1 MKKALLFITILHS
14 AAVYAQTESHDTIS
28 ARQLDEVTVKGEK
41 PQVRGNDGIMVVD
54 LPAIVKDKPVT
65 NILEA
70 LGYMPGVTNNNGM
83 IGLAGASNVTIILNG
98 ELSNMTLQNLYQL
111 LYTTPVD
118 RLKNVEIMY
127 SAPAKYHVNGA
138 VINVVLK
145 TPTPLDGLQGQVR
158 AGYNQA
164 HYGSYGGG
172 LAATYA
178 LNEWTF
184 DLNYGLSRT
193 RSWSREE
200 TWSNHLYN
208 GKRTMIEDDMR
219 RIGQNRSN
227 TVFASASWKILK
239 LTYNGQIISDSKSRG
254 LSSGTLGNYT
264 NAGNMLSP
272 VGYHNIA
279 LRYTAPFGMTVGG
292 DYTRYSENRSQSL
305 FKNNEWLLGSD
316 NTQKINRFHIY
327 LDQEHHIGK
336 WQLDYGAG
344 YQRSEDHSSQMY
356 DSSDKA
362 DFNDIF
368 NEDVASLYVGTQR
381 SFDWGLSFNVS
392 AKGEYYHNKYQHNW
406 NFIPQ
411 LGATYY
417 KTPKSIFQ
425 LNLSTLRV
433 YPSYWELH
441 GETNYINDYSTVT
454 GNPELQPYIQ
464 YEAQFNYI
472 LRQKYVATL
481 YFQYGDKSTVQLPY
495 QSPDA
500 LNLIYQTI
508 NMDYERVFGLNLYAP
523 FGAGYIWNATATANV
538 MNRRAK
544 ANHFHD
550 ISFDNS
556 KWIFY
561 GVLSNSFK
569 FSQNSPVSVSVDFSY
584 ISPSLQGIAGLSGIW
599 KVDAGIKWQF
609 GKSRSCEFNLKADDI
624 FNKWSPT
631 MTISHAGQDYRMKV
645 RDMTRNLKLTFIW
658 RFNGFK
664 PKDINIDTSRFGT
677 DKNI

>member
-1 MKKALLFITILHS
+1 MRKALLFITILHS
-14 AAVYAQTESHDTIS
+14 AAVYAQTESPDTIS
-28 ARQLDEVTVKGEK
+28 DRQLNEVIVKGEK
-41 PQVRGNDGIMVVD
+41 PQVRGKNGVMVVD
-54 LPAIVKDKPVT
+54 LPAIVRDKPVT

-70 LGYMPGVTNNNGM
+70 LGYMPGVTDNNGM

-98 ELSNMTLQNLYQL
+98 ELTDMPLQNLYQL

-208 GKRTMIEDDMR
+208 GKRTIIEDDMR

-227 TVFASASWKILK
+227 TVFASASWKTLK
-239 LTYNGQIISDSKSRG
+239 LTYNGQIISHSKSRG

-264 NAGNMLSP
+264 NACNMLSP

-441 GETNYINDYSTVT
+441 GGTNYINDYSTVT

>member
-28 ARQLDEVTVKGEK
+28 ARQLDEVIVNGEK

-54 LPAIVKDKPVT
+54 LPAIVRDKPVT

-70 LGYMPGVTNNNGM
+70 LGYMPGVTDNNGM
-83 IGLAGASNVTIILNG
+83 IWLPGASNVTIILNG
-98 ELSNMTLQNLYQL
+98 ELTDMPLQNLYQL

-178 LNEWTF
+178 LNDWTF

-227 TVFASASWKILK
+227 TVFASASWKTLK
-239 LTYNGQIISDSKSRG
+239 LTYNGQIISHSKSRG

-264 NAGNMLSP
+264 NACNMLSP

-441 GETNYINDYSTVT
+441 GGTNYINDYSTVT